1 MPATRYN
8 GESKWSRNIREQT
21 ERLGGLVKD
30 LLMLARMDEGAL
42 QGEPVELSLSK
53 LLARSLEE
61 FSQPMEAKGLKLA
74 ADIPPDVVIRG
85 DLEQIR
91 KLLSILLDNCVK
103 YADQGGSITV
113 SLMKTD
119 SRIKLR
125 IENTCP
131 ALPDVPPDKLFD
143 RFYRADSARTQ
154 KSGGYGIGLS
164 VARSLA
170 AANRAVISAKYIQ
183 PDIVRFTVRFRQ

>member
-1 MPATRYN
+1 
-8 GESKWSRNIREQT
+8 
-21 ERLGGLVKD
+21 
-30 LLMLARMDEGAL
+30 MLARMDEGAL

-91 KLLSILLDNCVK
+91 KH
-103 YADQGGSITV
+103 ADQGGSITV